1 MTTEFTKEEIE
12 KVAQAILKNS
22 SSDGDVIKLGN
33 LIELKPV
40 YGQDN
45 TVEGYDIYKYADEE
59 LMAEDEDYDFD
70 ADYICTVYVGSWQI
84 NKSMLK

>member
-1 MTTEFTKEEIE
+1 MADFTKEEIE

-22 SSDGDVIKLGN
+22 SSNGDVVKLGN
-33 LIELKPV
+33 LIEFKPV

-45 TVEGYDIYKYADEE
+45 TVEGYDIYKYADKE

-70 ADYICTVYVGSWQI
+70 ADYICTVYVGS
-84 NKSMLK
+84 

>member
-22 SSDGDVIKLGN
+22 SSNGDVIKLGN
-33 LIELKPV
+33 LIEFKPV

-45 TVEGYDIYKYADEE
+45 TVGGYDIYKYADEE

-70 ADYICTVYVGSWQI
+70 ADYICTVYVGS
-84 NKSMLK
+84 

>member
-1 MTTEFTKEEIE
+1 MTAEFTKEEIE

-22 SSDGDVIKLGN
+22 SSNGDVVKLGN
-33 LIELKPV
+33 LIEFKPV

-45 TVEGYDIYKYADEE
+45 IVEGYDIYKYADEE

-70 ADYICTVYVGSWQI
+70 ADYICTVYVGS
-84 NKSMLK
+84 

>member
-1 MTTEFTKEEIE
+1 MTADFTKEEIE

-22 SSDGDVIKLGN
+22 SSNGDVVKLGN
-33 LIELKPV
+33 LIEFKPV
-40 YGQDN
+40 YRQDN

>member
-1 MTTEFTKEEIE
+1 MAEFTKEEIE

-22 SSDGDVIKLGN
+22 SSNGDVVKLGN
-33 LIELKPV
+33 LIEFKPV

-59 LMAEDEDYDFD
+59 LMAENEDYDFD
-70 ADYICTVYVGSWQI
+70 ADYICTVYVGS
-84 NKSMLK
+84 

>member
-1 MTTEFTKEEIE
+1 MTTDFTKEEIE

-22 SSDGDVIKLGN
+22 SSNGDVVKLGN
-33 LIELKPV
+33 LIEFKPV

-59 LMAEDEDYDFD
+59 RMADDEDYDFD
-70 ADYICTVYVGSWQI
+70 ADYICTVYVGS
-84 NKSMLK
+84 

>member
-1 MTTEFTKEEIE
+1 MTAEFTKEEIE

-40 YGQDN
+40 YRPDN
-45 TVEGYDIYKYADEE
+45 IIEGYDIYKYADEE

-70 ADYICTVYVGSWQI
+70 ADYICTVYVGS
-84 NKSMLK
+84 

>member
-1 MTTEFTKEEIE
+1 MTAEFTKEEIE

-22 SSDGDVIKLGN
+22 SSNGDVVKLGN

-40 YGQDN
+40 YGQDS

-70 ADYICTVYVGSWQI
+70 ADYICTVYVGS
-84 NKSMLK
+84 

>member
-1 MTTEFTKEEIE
+1 MADFTKEEIE

-22 SSDGDVIKLGN
+22 SSNGDVVKLGN
-33 LIELKPV
+33 LIEFKPV

-45 TVEGYDIYKYADEE
+45 TVEGYDIYKYADKE

-84 NKSMLK
+84 I

>member
-1 MTTEFTKEEIE
+1 MTAEFTKEEIE

-22 SSDGDVIKLGN
+22 SSNGDVVKLGN
-33 LIELKPV
+33 LIEFKPV

>member
-22 SSDGDVIKLGN
+22 SSNGDVIKLGN
-33 LIELKPV
+33 LIEFKPV

-70 ADYICTVYVGSWQI
+70 ADYICTVYAGSWQI

>member
-1 MTTEFTKEEIE
+1 MTAEFTKEEIE

-22 SSDGDVIKLGN
+22 SSNGDVIKLGN
-33 LIELKPV
+33 LIEFKPV

-59 LMAEDEDYDFD
+59 LMAENEDYDFD
-70 ADYICTVYVGSWQI
+70 GDYICTVYVGS
-84 NKSMLK
+84 

>member
-1 MTTEFTKEEIE
+1 MTAEFTKEEIE

-22 SSDGDVIKLGN
+22 SSDGDVVKLGN
-33 LIELKPV
+33 LIEFKPV

-59 LMAEDEDYDFD
+59 LMAENEDYDFD
-70 ADYICTVYVGSWQI
+70 GDYICTVYVGS
-84 NKSMLK
+84 

>member
-1 MTTEFTKEEIE
+1 MTAEFTKEEIE

-22 SSDGDVIKLGN
+22 SSNGDVVKLGN
-33 LIELKPV
+33 LIEFKPV

-70 ADYICTVYVGSWQI
+70 ADYICTVYVGS
-84 NKSMLK
+84 

>member
-1 MTTEFTKEEIE
+1 MAEFTKEEIE

-22 SSDGDVIKLGN
+22 SSNGDVVKLGN
-33 LIELKPV
+33 LIEFKPV
-40 YGQDN
+40 YGQGN

-70 ADYICTVYVGSWQI
+70 GDYICTVYVGS
-84 NKSMLK
+84 

>member
-33 LIELKPV
+33 LNLEVLNL
-40 YGQDN
+40 YN
-45 TVEGYDIYKYADEE
+45 FYKYF
-59 LMAEDEDYDFD
+59 LF
-70 ADYICTVYVGSWQI
+70 S
-84 NKSMLK
+84 LF

>member
-33 LIELKPV
+33 LIEFKPV

-45 TVEGYDIYKYADEE
+45 TVKGYDIYKYADEE

-70 ADYICTVYVGSWQI
+70 ADYICTVYVGS
-84 NKSMLK
+84 

>member
-1 MTTEFTKEEIE
+1 MTAEFTKEEIE

-33 LIELKPV
+33 LIEFKPV

-59 LMAEDEDYDFD
+59 LMVEDEDYDFD
-70 ADYICTVYVGSWQI
+70 ADYICTVYV
-84 NKSMLK
+84 L

>member
-40 YGQDN
+40 YRPDN
-45 TVEGYDIYKYADEE
+45 TIEGYDIYKYADEE
-59 LMAEDEDYDFD
+59 LMADDEDYDFD

-84 NKSMLK
+84 I

>member
-22 SSDGDVIKLGN
+22 SSNGDVVKLGN
-33 LIELKPV
+33 LIEFKPV

-59 LMAEDEDYDFD
+59 LMVENEDYDFD
-70 ADYICTVYVGSWQI
+70 ADYICTVYVGS
-84 NKSMLK
+84 

>member
-1 MTTEFTKEEIE
+1 MTAEFTKEEIE

-22 SSDGDVIKLGN
+22 SSNGDVVKLGN
-33 LIELKPV
+33 LIEFKPV

-59 LMAEDEDYDFD
+59 LMAENEDYDFD
-70 ADYICTVYVGSWQI
+70 GDYICTVYVGS
-84 NKSMLK
+84 

>member
-22 SSDGDVIKLGN
+22 SSNGDVVKLGN

-59 LMAEDEDYDFD
+59 LMVENEDYDFD
-70 ADYICTVYVGSWQI
+70 ADYICTVYVGS
-84 NKSMLK
+84 